1 MRVYFTKIS
10 YTCVIA
16 YKEVKMDI
24 NKIMTNRVDNISQQG
39 LTNNRIKPDISSP
52 EQNRSGTDFKLTGD
66 NVNNLVDALNSAAR
80 SVNQRVSFSFN
91 EETNRVIMKV
101 IDSGTNE
108 VVREI
113 PPKEMIR
120 LLKHMHDLIGM
131 FVDESR

>member
-1 MRVYFTKIS
+1 
-10 YTCVIA
+10 
-16 YKEVKMDI
+16 MDI

-39 LTNNRIKPDISSP
+39 LTGTKVKPDISSP

-66 NVNNLVDALNSAAR
+66 NVNDLVDTLNSAAR

-91 EETNRVIMKV
+91 KETNRVIMKV
-101 IDSGTNE
+101 IDAGTNE

-120 LLKHMHDLIGM
+120 LLEHMHDLIGM